1 RPSALSEAGAIARFG
16 VMSTDTEYSIAHLPV
31 SYTPPDE
38 QRFWRKVRRVV
49 ARVPFAEDLLA
60 AYFCA
65 MDRDTPSYVRGVL
78 LGAVAYFV
86 LPLDMIPDIL
96 APLGFTDDASV
107 IAAAIAAVGSNLQ
120 PRHRQEARARL
131 EQLAD

>member
-1 RPSALSEAGAIARFG
+1 MTPQMLCMRSN
-16 VMSTDTEYSIAHLPV
+16 TEYAMDNLPV

-38 QRFWRKVRRVV
+38 RRFWRKVRRVV

-60 AYFCA
+60 VYFCA
-65 MDRDTPSYVRGVL
+65 VDRHTPTYVRAVL

-86 LPLDMIPDIL
+86 LPADLIPDVL

-107 IAAAIAAVGSNLQ
+107 IAAAITAVGGNLL
-120 PRHRQEARARL
+120 PRHRDQARERL
-131 EQLAD
+131 GKLAS